1 MSEYCKQ
8 PKRGYG
14 ENVVNVFSA
23 LKGSDFEDV
32 FLPAKLQFNGTGSY
46 GNGAAMRIA
55 PIALFGN
62 NKKDEFLK
70 VIEFCVALLIFKV
83 SSLFERF

>member
-1 MSEYCKQ
+1 MH
-8 PKRGYG
+8 
-14 ENVVNVFSA
+14 VVDVFEA
-23 LKGSDFEDV
+23 LRESNFEDV

-62 NKKDEFLK
+62 SRGEDYIIVIFLFIYLFNFFN
-70 VIEFCVALLIFKV
+70 VLYFCI
-83 SSLFERF
+83 